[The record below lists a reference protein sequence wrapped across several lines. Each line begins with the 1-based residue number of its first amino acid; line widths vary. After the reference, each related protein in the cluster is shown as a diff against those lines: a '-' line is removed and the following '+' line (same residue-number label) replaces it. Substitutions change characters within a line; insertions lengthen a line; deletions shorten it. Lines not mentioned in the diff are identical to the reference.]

1 MESFEALRNRVLNQV
16 DLREEI
22 EDDELIDVIHGVFSY
37 DRDFKRLSLKERSKY
52 GRQLFNSFRRLDVLQ
67 DLLGHESLLTTQK
80 YLKITPGHLRE
91 SYMAAHPRTGEEDKQ

>member
-1 MESFEALRNRVLNQV
+1 MESFEALRNRVLDQV
-16 DLREEI
+16 DLLEEI

-67 DLLGHESLLTTQK
+67 DLLEDEQ
-80 YLKITPGHLRE
+80 ITALR
-91 SYMAAHPRTGEEDKQ
+91 SAFYFRKKAGGCDPADRRDGQSSGQ

>member
-1 MESFEALRNRVLNQV
+1 MESFEALRNRVLDQV

-67 DLLGHESLLTTQK
+67 DLLEDEQITEIMINGTESIFIEK
-80 YLKITPGHLRE
+80 GGRIEKSP
-91 SYMAAHPRTGEEDKQ
+91 P